1 MGDFLRLVSIECA
14 KPEAYLAKTIYDSLG
29 RVLLAKG
36 TRLTDGYIKRLVDL
50 EYRSLYIE
58 DDISE
63 SIQIE
68 DVVPEETRQQVSR
81 ITNEI
86 LISAKSG
93 KKIEERKVKQA
104 VNDVIDELIRN
115 RDTLVHLTEIRS
127 LQDDTFRHSV
137 NVCVLSVL
145 TGISM
150 GYHQLQLRE
159 LGIGALLHDV
169 GKAKLPENL
178 SGNQIF
184 TEQEHELFQKH
195 SVYGWE
201 ILKNADNISILAA
214 HVAFQHHER
223 YDGSGYPRGLSD
235 KSILEFAR
243 IVAIA
248 DIYDNLASDHPQ
260 RKRMYP
266 HEIIEYIKSKQ
277 GSYFDPDIVTK
288 FIPNIA
294 PFPAGSMVVLNNGF
308 AAIVVSVEKNSPT
321 RPIVRLLNDDK
332 GEKIERIKYL
342 DLMSQPSIFI
352 TEVFKV

>member
-1 MGDFLRLVSIECA
+1 MRLVSIECA
-14 KPEAYLAKTIYDSLG
+14 RPEAYLAKTIYDALG

-36 TRLTDGYIKRLVDL
+36 TQLSEVYIKRLADL

-63 SIQIE
+63 SIEIE
-68 DVVPEETRQQVSR
+68 DIVPEETRQQVSK
-81 ITNEI
+81 ITNDV

-93 KKIEERKVKQA
+93 KQIEERKVKQA
-104 VNDVIDELIRN
+104 VNDVIDDLLRN
-115 RDTLVHLTEIRS
+115 REALVHLTEIRS
-127 LQDDTFRHSV
+127 LKDDTFRHSV

-169 GKAKLPENL
+169 GKAKLPE
-178 SGNQIF
+178 GIMVKQIL

-195 SVYGWE
+195 PAYGWE
-201 ILKNADNISILAA
+201 ILKNTENVSIIASN
-214 HVAFQHHER
+214 VAFQHHER

-235 KSILEFAR
+235 KNILEFAR

-248 DIYDNLASDHPQ
+248 DVYDNLASDHPQ

-266 HEIIEYIKSKQ
+266 HEIIEFIKSKQ
-277 GSYFDPDIVTK
+277 GLDFDPDIVAK

-294 PFPAGSMVVLNNGF
+294 PFPVGSLVLLNNGF
-308 AAIVVSVEKNSPT
+308 RAIVVSVEKSSPT
-321 RPIVRLLNDDK
+321 RPIIRLLNDDK
-332 GEKIERIKYL
+332 GKKIERIKYL
-342 DLMSQPSIFI
+342 DLMSQHLVFI
-352 TEVFKV
+352 TEIFEI